1 MRGISHLSIS
11 RFTGTRLDF
20 VQHCSH
26 SLWVRGCL
34 VLLTV
39 TPLCHSVT
47 VVWLWGARKVF
58 YWSANHSTSS
68 ELNNCAERHL
78 SGVTIS
84 PFTNETLSFMIVCCR
99 FFKFTWN
106 TNHSLLIFGPFSPIL
121 QSGSIRETTQITHS
135 TILWGYSKVH
145 EISMSQA
152 DETNTPHWPLCAMWT
167 YLIKVLYWGSWPC
180 SSHWYLSAQLWCHHN
195 TQVNTLIDSLFRCN
209 GMRCWLINICPL
221 ISGHLE
227 GLKKKIFKKKML
239 LALRVVWALSAAWS
253 VLHMCNSLSRDQKEV
268 RCLTV

>member
-1 MRGISHLSIS
+1 MTSVLAYRTRFPKNCIQSFLCGSRLTVHEPSHAIPPVGDLTTLKPQPVAAHHSAILLMRGISHLSIS

-26 SLWVRGCL
+26 SLWLRGCL

-145 EISMSQA
+145 EI
-152 DETNTPHWPLCAMWT
+152 
-167 YLIKVLYWGSWPC
+167 C
-180 SSHWYLSAQLWCHHN
+180 SSQWVRQTRLIPHTGHCVRCEHIWSRFYTGAVDPVVVTGIYQLSCD
-195 TQVNTLIDSLFRCN
+195 VNTTPR
-209 GMRCWLINICPL
+209 WT
-221 ISGHLE
+221 H
-227 GLKKKIFKKKML
+227 
-239 LALRVVWALSAAWS
+239 
-253 VLHMCNSLSRDQKEV
+253 
-268 RCLTV
+268 